1 MNTSKLPIATDKSD
15 SKADALARISASARK
30 IDERMDHAAATVE
43 REAADK
49 DTKLKHIERYAITP
63 FGYFP
68 PLF

>member
-1 MNTSKLPIATDKSD
+1 
-15 SKADALARISASARK
+15 
-30 IDERMDHAAATVE
+30 MDHAAVTVE

-68 PLF
+68 PLFLGLLKHAKLQ